1 MVEPVHPDLEPRLP
15 RPLCAAMIVQF
26 AAGGAVMPFVS
37 LLLRDRGLE
46 VSRISLIFAA
56 CSGTLLI
63 FPFLWGMLADRYIP
77 LNRLFTLLNLLGCV
91 ALAAFAAQTEF
102 LGMLIA
108 FTVFYA
114 CFHPTLTLI
123 NALAF
128 HHLPNPR
135 DQFSRLRAW
144 GSVGWIVPFL
154 PISLWM
160 ALTNGVGFEFTLFFG
175 AGLCLAMA
183 ALTFWLPHTPP
194 GALHQEIGAQP
205 GSYLPAVKRL
215 LGDPNYI
222 TLLVSFFLMAG
233 SYALL
238 FFYSPPYLEDAG
250 VPRPWIG
257 PVQAIGVIWEIIL
270 FRGQP
275 ALLRRWNF
283 ATIMLVGCI
292 ALVLRHLVFALL
304 DNPWVLSASYL
315 LAGTAFVFYH
325 TGTSVLVNA
334 IAGPKVRAT
343 AQTLLVFFGSGMG
356 TMAANWMAG
365 RLTLSSGGRLG
376 PLFLFAAGLAGLAA
390 LLVAIRGRQLNQAGH
405 SEMRTS
411 QAAV

>member
-1 MVEPVHPDLEPRLP
+1 M
-15 RPLCAAMIVQF
+15 AVQF

-46 VSRISLIFAA
+46 VSRISLVFAA

-77 LNRLFTLLNLLGCV
+77 LNRLFTGLNLLGCV

-102 LGMLIA
+102 IGILIT
-108 FTVFYA
+108 FTLFYA

-128 HHLPNPR
+128 HHLRNPR
-135 DQFSRLRAW
+135 EQFSTLRAW

-154 PISLWM
+154 PISLWI
-160 ALTNGVGFEFTLFFG
+160 ALANGGGFEFTLLLG
-175 AGLCLAMA
+175 VGLCLTMA

-194 GALHQEIGAQP
+194 GALDQEAGAP
-205 GSYLPAVKRL
+205 GAGAYWPAVKRL

-222 TLLVSFFLMAG
+222 TLLLSFFLMAG

-257 PVQAIGVIWEIIL
+257 PVQAIGVICEIIL
-270 FRGQP
+270 FRVQP

-283 ATIMLVGCI
+283 ATIILVGCI

-334 IAGPKVRAT
+334 IAGPKLRAT

-356 TMAANWMAG
+356 TMSANWMAG
-365 RLTLSSGGRLG
+365 RLTRISGGGLKS
-376 PLFLFAAGLAGLAA
+376 LFLFAAGMAGLAA
-390 LLVAIRGRQLNQAGH
+390 LLLAIRGRQLNQAGH
-405 SEMRTS
+405 SEMSPS
-411 QAAV
+411 QLAA